1 MPFRR
6 LTSEQYVKINA
17 VAQALPPLQRH
28 LFLAALANKISLNAR
43 AFRDR
48 EATDDSLLD
57 KLIDGALGEVQA
69 RKRQKQQR
77 PLGEPEQLGE
87 DCADVTAKELERLI
101 AKHDLS

>member
-1 MPFRR
+1 MPFRS

-28 LFLAALANKISLNAR
+28 CVSCRLGEQDFAQCAGSW
-43 AFRDR
+43 
-48 EATDDSLLD
+48 EATDASLLD

-69 RKRQKQQR
+69 RKHQKQQR

-87 DCADVTAKELERLI
+87 DCVDVTAKELERLI
-101 AKHDLS
+101 AKQDSS